1 MKTGI
6 KALTNRLNGGE
17 KRIQWREEDI
27 PQLAKMYGVPVSKAL
42 EIWQQKRVASSTSR
56 TVAKAAVQEDMP
68 TRWQFTASDGTK
80 DRAGDVVL
88 VEGIKLDAYHKNPVW
103 TWQHD
108 YSRPIGRSIKTWKEN
123 GKLKSI
129 VELAVGLLPDAD
141 MVQNMLVKKMLSA
154 CSISFTPIKWRPMKD
169 GSDGILFSEIDLQEI
184 GAVTVPCA
192 RGATLDG
199 PVKSLAEQAADMRK
213 LAAADQ
219 AYIAKAKRKAETEA
233 YVARTTPEQRRRE
246 RQAALLRIKGQA

>member
-6 KALTNRLNGGE
+6 KALTSRLSGGE
-17 KRIQWREEDI
+17 KRIAWREEDI
-27 PQLAKMYGVPVSKAL
+27 PQLAKMYGVPVHRAM
-42 EIWQQKRVASSTSR
+42 EIWQQKKVATSTSR
-56 TVAKAAVQEDMP
+56 TVAKAAVQEELP

-80 DRAGDVVL
+80 DRAGDIVL

-129 VELAVGLLPDAD
+129 VELAVGVLPDAD

-199 PVKSLAEQAADMRK
+199 PVKSLTEQAAEYRQQAKADM
-213 LAAADQ
+213 AA
-219 AYIAKAKRKAETEA
+219 IAKAKREEEIEA
-233 YVARTTPEQRRRE
+233 RMASTTPAQRKRE
-246 RQAALLRIKGQA
+246 REAALLQIRGRQ